1 MGAPL
6 SEQAGK
12 GGGWPDASGSI
23 HVFVADR
30 LRTCGWSVTII
41 PEDYDE
47 DAEEPSMFD
56 LLKEADDAEQE
67 GRRKRQKTGERT
79 LRERELA
86 HIRSSS
92 WDYDSIKVFDA
103 DQKLIASFTTMSLDN
118 PWLSIGCL
126 NNQVSDRIYQL
137 LQEDYDLAKF
147 PHVREELPIN
157 TDAIDSPGSYRLEAV
172 TGAKL
177 GGETKSSVTT
187 HFSVYYV
194 SGEGGQSNDKVVAK
208 ALCSYENGEMN
219 SVGPTLELI
228 ETAKEWQQHGL
239 GDALMR
245 AIHSFYC
252 AKFEQSRSRILF
264 SVCHVTNFNAG
275 KWFMRKHHFRDLDG
289 MGEELGKYLY
299 ADEYAD
305 DGGDSEEEV
314 EGEDY

>member
-1 MGAPL
+1 MSHLPYVLQAHLGIGPEAHGGRAPRAPRNERLTSNLAATFSLNWNHCENGSANPVAAAGCTTYMGAPL

-187 HFSVYYV
+187 HFSLYYV
-194 SGEGGQSNDKVVAK
+194 SVEGGQSNDKVVAK
-208 ALCSYENGEMN
+208 AL
-219 SVGPTLELI
+219 VPT
-228 ETAKEWQQHGL
+228 K
-239 GDALMR
+239 MVR
-245 AIHSFYC
+245 
-252 AKFEQSRSRILF
+252 
-264 SVCHVTNFNAG
+264 
-275 KWFMRKHHFRDLDG
+275 
-289 MGEELGKYLY
+289 
-299 ADEYAD
+299 
-305 DGGDSEEEV
+305 
-314 EGEDY
+314 